1 MSDKFQ
7 RQQPTW
13 RWTRWYRKA

>member
-13 RWTRWYRKA
+13 RWARWYRKA